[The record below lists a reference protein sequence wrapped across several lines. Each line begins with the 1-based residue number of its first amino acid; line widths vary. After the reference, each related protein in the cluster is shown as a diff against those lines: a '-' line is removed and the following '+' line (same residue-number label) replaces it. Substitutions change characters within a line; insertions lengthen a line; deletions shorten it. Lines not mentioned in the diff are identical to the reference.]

1 MQTDLKQM
9 SYMMCLGNLNDSLAA
24 LRFSRIVQSWEGESR
39 NYRLGEFIALEQGT
53 DTNYKEQYR
62 NERRESQPGF
72 TKSSFNLHFLF
83 QQNYPA
89 GMKEYQRYSIYF
101 NEAFYMDKGMTNC
114 GFLTF

>member
-53 DTNYKEQYR
+53 DTNY
-62 NERRESQPGF
+62 
-72 TKSSFNLHFLF
+72 
-83 QQNYPA
+83 
-89 GMKEYQRYSIYF
+89 
-101 NEAFYMDKGMTNC
+101 
-114 GFLTF
+114 